1 MIFSNYIADDRNSQ
15 FANREDKNFRGRVC
29 GGLKEVLRHMRGT
42 YKRWCSVRIE

>member
-15 FANREDKNFRGRVC
+15 FANRDFTRRVR